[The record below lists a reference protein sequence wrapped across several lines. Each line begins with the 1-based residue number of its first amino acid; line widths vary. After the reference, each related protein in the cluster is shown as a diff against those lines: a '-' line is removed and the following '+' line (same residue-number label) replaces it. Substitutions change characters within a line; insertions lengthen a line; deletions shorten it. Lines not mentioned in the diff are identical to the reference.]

1 MKKLIIVV
9 VLLFLLACNQKKSY
23 LESLLISD
31 IDLHIKYQDSIFK
44 LNNKYPKDL
53 YSYYDKLINDNSDSA
68 SVYYYRGRI
77 DSIKSVTVDYYKKS
91 LQKDSNFF
99 YGLISLAAYSIDD
112 DLTKDAIKFANKA
125 KKKAPERH
133 ESYVILQNTYAVLH
147 DKSDDVYQK
156 LKYTKLAIENTEKA
170 YQLTNDEKYLEYLN
184 QYNEIKNNEENIINY
199 NNAAN
204 QYINNYEFV
213 KSMASKLSPNIKIIK
228 LEYDNIDINKY
239 NQILTSTFFWNLFTG
254 SKILIWQEDSCVFG
268 SNINDFIKWDY
279 IGAAWPRNDNSYG
292 VGNGGFSL
300 RTKSIMMD
308 IIMMKL
314 LMNLNHKMA
323 HLSRRVVLRFFG

>member
-9 VLLFLLACNQKKSY
+9 VLLFSLACNQKKSY
-23 LESLLISD
+23 LESLSISD

-99 YGLISLAAYSIDD
+99 YGLISLALYSIDD

-133 ESYVILQNTYAVLH
+133 ESYVILQNAYAVLH

-204 QYINNYEFV
+204 QYINNY
-213 KSMASKLSPNIKIIK
+213 K
-228 LEYDNIDINKY
+228 
-239 NQILTSTFFWNLFTG
+239 
-254 SKILIWQEDSCVFG
+254 CVG
-268 SNINDFIKWDY
+268 TWVGQLN
-279 IGAAWPRNDNSYG
+279 GMAAWTFELNIYSNGNWMFYSYPYKEQFYG
-292 VGNGGFSL
+292 TYDMIKSGDYFELNLNTETDDAEKLVYNGLQQFTVFKCYGSGGSL
-300 RTKSIMMD
+300 RLEPRITGADLAFPYENKVTFY
-308 IIMMKL
+308 
-314 LMNLNHKMA
+314 
-323 HLSRRVVLRFFG
+323 RQ